1 MLMNLHVLLK
11 PNSRHRQEVIENDD
25 GSLTIYTK
33 SPAIENRANKEA
45 IELLAKH
52 FNVPKSR
59 VKLIKGET
67 SRQKVFAIDER

>member
-1 MLMNLHVLLK
+1 MLFYVLLK

-52 FNVPKSR
+52 FNVPKTR

-67 SRQKVFAIDER
+67 SQQKVFAVNE

>member
-1 MLMNLHVLLK
+1 MLIKLHVLLK
-11 PNSRHRQEVIENDD
+11 PNSRHRQEVFENGD
-25 GSLTIYTK
+25 GTLTVYTK
-33 SPAIENRANKEA
+33 SPAIENRTNKEA

>member
-1 MLMNLHVLLK
+1 MTVRLHALLK
-11 PNSRHRQEVIENDD
+11 PNSRRRQEVLENGD
-25 GSLTIYTK
+25 GTLTVYVK

-52 FNVPKSR
+52 FNVPKTR

-67 SRQKVFAIDER
+67 SRQKVFEVDVM

>member
-1 MLMNLHVLLK
+1 MMVRLTVLLK
-11 PNSRHRQEVIENDD
+11 PNSRHRQEVIENGD
-25 GSLTIYTK
+25 GTLTVYTK

-52 FNVPKSR
+52 FNVPKTR

-67 SRQKVFAIDER
+67 SRQKVFAISE

>member
-1 MLMNLHVLLK
+1 MNLHVLLK